1 LIKPLEAPLKS
12 FFRKTRWLFLIAAVI
27 VILDQITKE
36 LVRTNIPVGESWMPW
51 TWLAPYARIIH
62 WTNTGVAF
70 GMFQGNN
77 VFFAILASVVAL
89 AIVYYYP
96 SIPEEDK
103 VLRFA
108 MAMQLG
114 GALGNLIDR
123 IFIGQVT
130 DFASVGNFAVFNVAD
145 SCITVGV
152 GVLLLGVFLE
162 ERRERRLKQLI
173 ALAKENEESKET
185 STEWPNV
192 AVKSLGSEAASSA
205 DESEPKSWPNI

>member
-1 LIKPLEAPLKS
+1 M
-12 FFRKTRWLFLIAAVI
+12 FVIAAVI

-36 LVRTNIPVGESWMPW
+36 VVRTNIPVGESWMPW

-77 VFFAILASVVAL
+77 IFFAILASVVAL
-89 AIVYYYP
+89 AIIYYYP
-96 SIPEEDK
+96 SIPEEDR

-108 MAMQLG
+108 MSMQLG

-123 IFIGQVT
+123 IFIGKVT
-130 DFASVGNFAVFNVAD
+130 DFVSVGNFAVFNVAD
-145 SCITVGV
+145 SCITLGV
-152 GVLLLGVFLE
+152 GVLLLGVYLE

-173 ALAKENEESKET
+173 ALAEANDEEMT
-185 STEWPNV
+185 PDWPNV
-192 AVKSLGSEAASSA
+192 AAKPLGTDATSST
-205 DESEPKSWPNI
+205 DQEDVKSWPNI

>member
-1 LIKPLEAPLKS
+1 LKS
-12 FFRKTRWLFLIAAVI
+12 FFRKTRWLFVIAAVI

-36 LVRTNIPVGESWMPW
+36 IVRTNIPVGESWMPW

-77 VFFAILASVVAL
+77 IFFAILAAFVAL

-123 IFIGQVT
+123 IFIGKVT
-130 DFASVGNFAVFNVAD
+130 DFVSVGNFAVFNVAD
-145 SCITVGV
+145 SCITLGV

-162 ERRERRLKQLI
+162 ERRERRLKELM
-173 ALAKENEESKET
+173 ALAKANEEQEGISN
-185 STEWPNV
+185 EWPNV
-192 AVKSLGSEAASSA
+192 AGKSLGSDATSSP
-205 DESEPKSWPNI
+205 DQDEPKSWPNI